1 MKVKEPHAQIFTR
14 NQDIVHSLKSKGE
27 PLPNNK
33 NQVLHFHILISYTY
47 VLLNLPINV
56 CIRETV
62 SIKTQSRRRK

>member
-14 NQDIVHSLKSKGE
+14 NQHIVHSLKSKGE

-47 VLLNLPINV
+47 VLLKLLINV